1 MNMKVTKNLK
11 NDFEKHFFK
20 LMNHA
25 VFGKPIKN
33 VRLIKLV
40 TTKGR
45 RNYLLSE
52 PNYLTR
58 Q

>member
-11 NDFEKHFFK
+11 NHFFK